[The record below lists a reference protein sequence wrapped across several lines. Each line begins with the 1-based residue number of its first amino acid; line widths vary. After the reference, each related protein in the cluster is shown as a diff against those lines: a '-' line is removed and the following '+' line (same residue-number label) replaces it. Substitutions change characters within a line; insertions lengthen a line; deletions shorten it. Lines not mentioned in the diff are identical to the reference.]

1 MADGWFKFTLADF
14 EANNQTLH
22 NSVESCIKT
31 KRNRLY
37 YSCLSRHILFE
48 LASDLIVRGIINKQ
62 GSQIP
67 VSTLSERTYC
77 DNDTNKQRGLKQRKE
92 VATPGHKL
100 EPS

>member
-1 MADGWFKFTLADF
+1 MVGLNSLWLTLK
-14 EANNQTLH
+14 LIIRH
-22 NSVESCIKT
+22 CIIVLSCIKT

-37 YSCLSRHILFE
+37 YSSLSRHIFFE
-48 LASDLIVRGIINKQ
+48 LADLIVRGIINKQ

-92 VATPGHKL
+92 AATPGHKL